1 MANGSYT
8 SSTMPVYEFAC
19 NACSAPVSVFVR
31 SISSPVSGECA
42 RCGSKDLRRLVSKFA
57 FTRSS
62 FSGDLDALDQLG
74 DVDDP
79 QAMASWARKMQ
90 DKLGD
95 DLGPEFNDMVGQM
108 ERGKSVDAG
117 GDGGGF
123 DDF

>member
-1 MANGSYT
+1 
-8 SSTMPVYEFAC
+8 MPVYEFAC
-19 NACSAPVSVFVR
+19 NDCNAAVSIFVR
-31 SISSPVSGECA
+31 SISSPVSGACE

-79 QAMASWARKMQ
+79 RAMANWARKMQ
-90 DKLGD
+90 HQLGD
-95 DLGPEFNDMVGQM
+95 DLGSDFDSMVGQM
-108 ERGKSVDAG
+108 ERGEAPSGVG
-117 GDGGGF
+117 GDDGGF